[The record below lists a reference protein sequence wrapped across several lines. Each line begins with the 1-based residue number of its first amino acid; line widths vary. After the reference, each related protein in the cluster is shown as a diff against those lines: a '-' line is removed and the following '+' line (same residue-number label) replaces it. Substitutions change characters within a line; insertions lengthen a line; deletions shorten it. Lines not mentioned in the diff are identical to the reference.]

1 MLVQNPTIRIFKVK
15 FSLPLKFLIFV
26 IQNQVIVSEINKLK
40 IFNDPIYGFITI
52 PNALIYDLIQ
62 HPYFQRLRRISQMG
76 LSYLVYPGANHTR
89 FHHALGCMHIMQKAV
104 DVLRFKGVFISPEEE
119 NALYIAILLHDIG
132 HGPFSHAMERSIVED
147 VHHEAISLLFMN
159 QLDVEFGG
167 QLSLAIQ
174 VFEGDYHRKFML
186 QLISSQLD
194 MDRMDYLKRDSFYSG
209 VAEGNVNSERLIQ
222 MMNVVDD
229 VLVIEEKGIYSVEKF
244 LMSRR
249 LMYWQAYLHKTSLV
263 AELILT
269 KVLKRAKELTEKGIV
284 LPCSEPLMFFMQ
296 NKITIETFD
305 SETLDLFSQLDDFDI
320 ISALKSWQKQDDF
333 ILSSLSKMIINRD
346 LLKIKVSDIKVPTE
360 DLHVLKDRFAFE
372 NNITLAETN
381 YFIFKGKIKNQAY
394 SKEAEPIRILKK
406 DKTIEDVVEA
416 SDQLNLKSLSKFVT
430 KYYICF
436 PKQLV

>member
-1 MLVQNPTIRIFKVK
+1 
-15 FSLPLKFLIFV
+15 
-26 IQNQVIVSEINKLK
+26 VSQINKLK

-89 FHHALGCMHIMQKAV
+89 FHHALGCMHLMQKAV
-104 DVLRFKGVFISPEEE
+104 DVLRFKDIEISKEEE

-147 VHHEAISLLFMN
+147 VHHEEISLLFMHQLN
-159 QLDVEFGG
+159 AEFDGQLD
-167 QLSLAIQ
+167 LAIK
-174 VFEGDYHRKFML
+174 VFKGEYHRMFML

-269 KVLKRAKELTEKGIV
+269 RILKRAKELTLKGVV
-284 LPCSEPLMFFMQ
+284 LPCSEPLRYFLEHKVTMD
-296 NKITIETFD
+296 TFD
-305 SETLDLFSQLDDFDI
+305 AQTLDLFSQLDDFDI
-320 ISALKSWQKQDDF
+320 ISALKGWQRNSDF

-346 LLKIKVSDIKVPTE
+346 LLKIKLTSEKVE
-360 DLHVLKDRFAFE
+360 LQDLQPLKERFALE
-372 NNITLAETN
+372 NNISIQEAN

-406 DKTIEDVVEA
+406 DKTVEDVIES
-416 SDQLNLKSLSKFVT
+416 SDQLNLKSLSKSVT

-436 PKQLV
+436 PKQLVEMNI

>member
-1 MLVQNPTIRIFKVK
+1 VTQ
-15 FSLPLKFLIFV
+15 
-26 IQNQVIVSEINKLK
+26 INKLK
-40 IFNDPIYGFITI
+40 IFNDPIYGFISI

-89 FHHALGCMHIMQKAV
+89 FHHALGCMHLMQKAV
-104 DVLRFKGVFISPEEE
+104 DVLRFKDVSISEEEE

-132 HGPFSHAMERSIVED
+132 HGPFSHAMEKSIVED
-147 VHHEAISLLFMN
+147 VHHEEISLLFMK
-159 QLDVEFGG
+159 QLNVEFKGK
-167 QLSLAIQ
+167 LSLAIKI
-174 VFEGDYHRKFML
+174 FEGDYHRKFML

-222 MMNVVDD
+222 MMNVEDD
-229 VLVIEEKGIYSVEKF
+229 FLVIEEKGIYSVEKF

-263 AELILT
+263 GELILT
-269 KVLKRAKELTEKGIV
+269 KILKRAKELTLKGIV
-284 LPCSEPLMFFMQ
+284 LPCSEPLQFFLQ
-296 NKITIETFD
+296 NKVILESFD
-305 SETLDLFSQLDDFDI
+305 TATLDLFSQLDDFDI
-320 ISALKSWQKQDDF
+320 ISALKAWQRQDDF
-333 ILSSLSKMIINRD
+333 ILATLSKMIINRD
-346 LLKIKVSDIKVPTE
+346 LLKIKLSSDKIAIE
-360 DLHVLKDRFAFE
+360 DLTPLKERFAIE
-372 NNITLAETN
+372 NNISVTDAN

-394 SKEAEPIRILKK
+394 DKEAEPIRILKK
-406 DKTIEDVVEA
+406 DRTVEDVIES
-416 SDQLNLKSLSKFVT
+416 SDQLNLKSLSKSVT

>member
-1 MLVQNPTIRIFKVK
+1 MSQ
-15 FSLPLKFLIFV
+15 
-26 IQNQVIVSEINKLK
+26 INKLK

-89 FHHALGCMHIMQKAV
+89 LHHALGCMHLMQKAV
-104 DVLRFKGVFISPEEE
+104 EVLRFKGVSISEAEE

-132 HGPFSHAMERSIVED
+132 HGPFSHAMEKSIVED

-159 QLDVEFGG
+159 QLNEEFSG
-167 QLSLAIQ
+167 QLTLAIQ
-174 VFEGDYHRKFML
+174 VFKGEYHRKFML

-249 LMYWQAYLHKTSLV
+249 LMYWQVYLHKTSLV

-269 KVLKRAKELTEKGIV
+269 KVLKRAKELTLQGIQ
-284 LPCSEPLMFFMQ
+284 LSCSEPLLFFMQ
-296 NKITIETFD
+296 NRITIENFD
-305 SETLDLFSQLDDFDI
+305 ASTLDLFSQLDDFDI
-320 ISALKSWQKQDDF
+320 ISALKSWQKHDDF

-346 LLKIKVSDIKVPTE
+346 LPKIKVSAEQQLLDPIEPIRSKFALENDISILDT
-360 DLHVLKDRFAFE
+360 D
-372 NNITLAETN
+372 
-381 YFIFKGKIKNQAY
+381 YFIFEGKIKNQAY

-406 DKTIEDVVEA
+406 DKTIEDVVDA
-416 SDQLNLKSLSKFVT
+416 SDQLNIESLSKLVT
-430 KYYICF
+430 KYYICY
-436 PKQLV
+436 PKSLL

>member
-1 MLVQNPTIRIFKVK
+1 MTQ
-15 FSLPLKFLIFV
+15 
-26 IQNQVIVSEINKLK
+26 INKLK

-52 PNALIYDLIQ
+52 PNELVYDLIQ

-89 FHHALGCMHIMQKAV
+89 FHHALGCMHLMKKAI
-104 DVLRFKGVFISPEEE
+104 DTLRFKDVVISEEEE
-119 NALYIAILLHDIG
+119 NALLIAILLHDIG

-159 QLDVEFGG
+159 QLNEEFDGR
-167 QLSLAIQ
+167 LSLAIQ
-174 VFEGDYHRKFML
+174 VFKGEYHRKFML

-194 MDRMDYLKRDSFYSG
+194 MDRMDYLKRDSFYTG

-222 MMNVVDD
+222 MMNVEND

-244 LMSRR
+244 LLSRR

-263 AELILT
+263 AELILM
-269 KVLKRAKELTEKGIV
+269 KVLKRAKELILKGID
-284 LPCSEPLMFFMQ
+284 LPCSEPLSYFMH
-296 NKITIETFD
+296 NKITLEDFD
-305 SETLDLFSQLDDFDI
+305 AEKLDLFSQLDDFDI
-320 ISALKSWQKQDDF
+320 ISALKAWQRNDDF
-333 ILSSLSKMIINRD
+333 VLSTLSKMIINRD
-346 LLKIKVSDIKVPTE
+346 LLKIKMSAEKVSME
-360 DLHVLKDRFAFE
+360 ESQSLKEKFASQHHISQLE
-372 NNITLAETN
+372 AG
-381 YFIFKGKIKNQAY
+381 YFIFRGKIKNQAY

-416 SDQLNLKSLSKFVT
+416 SDQLNLKSLSKLVT

-436 PKQLV
+436 PKQLI

>member
-1 MLVQNPTIRIFKVK
+1 MSQ
-15 FSLPLKFLIFV
+15 
-26 IQNQVIVSEINKLK
+26 INKLK

-76 LSYLVYPGANHTR
+76 LSSLVYPGANHTR
-89 FHHALGCMHIMQKAV
+89 FHHALGCMHLMQKAV
-104 DVLRFKGVFISPEEE
+104 VVLRFKGIAISIEEE

-132 HGPFSHAMERSIVED
+132 HGPFSHAMEKSIVED
-147 VHHEAISLLFMN
+147 VHHEQISLLFMDELN
-159 QLDVEFGG
+159 AEFGG
-167 QLSLAIQ
+167 QLDLAIQ
-174 VFEGDYHRKFML
+174 VFKGEYHRLFML

-244 LMSRR
+244 LMTRR
-249 LMYWQAYLHKTSLV
+249 LMYWQVYLHKTSLV

-269 KVLKRAKELTEKGIV
+269 RVLKRAKELTLKGLL
-284 LPCSEPLMFFMQ
+284 LPCSEPLQYFLQ
-296 NKITIETFD
+296 HKITLSTFNT
-305 SETLDLFSQLDDFDI
+305 ETLNLFAQLDDFDI
-320 ISALKSWQKQDDF
+320 ISALKEWQSQSDL
-333 ILSSLSKMIINRD
+333 ILSALSKMIINRD
-346 LLKIKVSDIKVPTE
+346 LLKIKLTNEKVSNE
-360 DLHVLKDRFAFE
+360 DLQPLKERFAQE
-372 NNITLAETN
+372 SNISLLESN

-406 DKTIEDVVEA
+406 DKTVEDVIES
-416 SDQLNLKSLSKFVT
+416 SDQLNLKSLSKSVT

-436 PKQLV
+436 PKQLVEMNI